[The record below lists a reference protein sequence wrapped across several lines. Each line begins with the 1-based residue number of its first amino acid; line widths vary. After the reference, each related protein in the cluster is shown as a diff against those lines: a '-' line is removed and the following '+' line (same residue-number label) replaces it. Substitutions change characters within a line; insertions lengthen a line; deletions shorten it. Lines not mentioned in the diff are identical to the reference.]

1 MSEQQKH
8 VLESVT
14 VNPNDGQISGEV
26 PAAIVT
32 TYITRIEP
40 FVIWMERRGLRSS
53 NFIMEFLGVFFLV
66 FTVGCNVGVGSNLA
80 PLSIGVILCSVIY
93 SGGTYNYFQP
103 VLNLL
108 QGSNRLFLNL
118 LLLFVIA
125 NNNLFWHKKYP
136 YWH

>member
-8 VLESVT
+8 VLEAVQ
-14 VNPNDGQISGEV
+14 VNPNDGQITGEV

-40 FVIWMERRGLRSS
+40 FVIWMERRGLRAS

-66 FTVGCNVGVGSNLA
+66 FTVGCNVGVGSSLA

-93 SGGTYNYFQP
+93 SGGTYNIFC
-103 VLNLL
+103 
-108 QGSNRLFLNL
+108 LFLICNKDRTNL
-118 LLLFVIA
+118 ISKFLFSSLWTA
-125 NNNLFWHKKYP
+125 NHFLSKLAIDGIN
-136 YWH
+136 